1 MHMSRWEEY
10 VQAYE
15 RMERAEVEA
24 EQRRRA
30 AKAAYDAAAPP
41 DRCVAHVEESP
52 IDYHS
57 DGQPIYGPGH
67 QCYSRGALRDDGSYL
82 CDAHEAERQAR
93 TNRKV

>member
-1 MHMSRWEEY
+1 MSASRWEEY

-15 RMERAEVEA
+15 RVERAENEA
-24 EQRRRA
+24 EQARRA

-52 IDYHS
+52 VGEHA

-67 QCYSRGALRDDGSYL
+67 QCYSSGVLRDDGLYL
-82 CDAHEAERQAR
+82 CDKHESERKKR
-93 TNRKV
+93 